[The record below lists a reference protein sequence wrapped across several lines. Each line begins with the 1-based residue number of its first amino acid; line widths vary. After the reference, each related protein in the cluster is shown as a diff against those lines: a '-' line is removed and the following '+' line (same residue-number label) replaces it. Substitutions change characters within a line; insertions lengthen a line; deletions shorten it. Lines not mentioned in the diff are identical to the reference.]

1 MKCVAKWVGAIA
13 WAFFVTVYAFV
24 VFAGGG
30 DKNQAMKEVT
40 VSERDH
46 GRLIEVAPDS
56 RIAVRLIEN
65 PSTGYRWELE
75 PPKDTVLKLETDT
88 YQPPATS
95 VPGAGGI
102 RVFEFRAQS
111 AGIALIRLRLRR
123 PWESEHA
130 HEIVEVTVR
139 VRTGS
144 GLEK

>member
-1 MKCVAKWVGAIA
+1 
-13 WAFFVTVYAFV
+13 
-24 VFAGGG
+24 
-30 DKNQAMKEVT
+30 MKEVI
-40 VSERDH
+40 VSEPDH

-56 RIAVRLIEN
+56 RIAVRLLEN

-75 PPKDTVLKLETDT
+75 PPEGTVLKLETDT

-130 HEIVEVTVR
+130 HKIFEVTVR
-139 VRTGS
+139 VRTVS